1 MIRFFL
7 AQAFLFQYYK
17 YFSSFIYFFP
27 Y

>member
-1 MIRFFL
+1 L